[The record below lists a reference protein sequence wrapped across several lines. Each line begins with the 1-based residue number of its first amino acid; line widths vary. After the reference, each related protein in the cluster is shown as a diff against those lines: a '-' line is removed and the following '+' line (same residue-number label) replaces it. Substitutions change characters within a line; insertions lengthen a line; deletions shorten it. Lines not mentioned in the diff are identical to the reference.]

1 LIKLAMI
8 RLHGEIRRSGME
20 AILVMQV
27 HDELLLEVRKD
38 AAEQVAQAA
47 RAEMEGAA
55 AMRVPLKADLKWG
68 PNWAEMGG
76 GK

>member
-1 LIKLAMI
+1 MIKLAMI
-8 RLHGEIRRSGME
+8 RLHSQIRHTGME
-20 AILVMQV
+20 AVLVMQV

-38 AAEQVAQAA
+38 ALAQVSEAA
-47 RAEMEGAA
+47 RAEMEGVAT
-55 AMRVPLKADLKWG
+55 MRVPLKADLKWG